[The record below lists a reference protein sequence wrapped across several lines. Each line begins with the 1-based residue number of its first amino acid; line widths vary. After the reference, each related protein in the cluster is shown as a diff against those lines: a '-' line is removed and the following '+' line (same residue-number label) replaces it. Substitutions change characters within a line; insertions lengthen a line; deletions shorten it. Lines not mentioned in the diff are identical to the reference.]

1 MTVKAVVAEDNA
13 ADVAAT
19 ATTDQTFAAS
29 YQAAKPEIRPAS
41 TAPPGA
47 SPALASTRIA
57 SAAGTAARP
66 KGCYSAPKLRYCSGY
81 PRSESGTS
89 IAAIAR

>member
-13 ADVAAT
+13 ADEAAT
-19 ATTDQTFAAS
+19 ATIDRTFAAS
-29 YQAAKPEIRPAS
+29 YQAAKPEIGPAS
-41 TAPPGA
+41 AAPPGA
-47 SPALASTRIA
+47 SPALASTHIA
-57 SAAGTAARP
+57 SVAGTTARP

>member
-1 MTVKAVVAEDNA
+1 LTVKAVVAEDNA
-13 ADVAAT
+13 ADEAAT
-19 ATTDQTFAAS
+19 ATIDRTFAES

-41 TAPPGA
+41 AAPPGA
-47 SPALASTRIA
+47 SPALTSTRIA
-57 SAAGTAARP
+57 SGAGTAARL

>member
-13 ADVAAT
+13 AVEAAT

-29 YQAAKPEIRPAS
+29 YQVAKPEIRPAS
-41 TAPPGA
+41 AAPLGA

-57 SAAGTAARP
+57 SVAGTAAQP

-89 IAAIAR
+89 ITAIAR